1 MQTDKQQRLLRAA
14 LSLLILAPYL
24 LATIIATD
32 LGTVPMRLLYLLC
45 GTMWFLLP
53 ALLLRPRAFFTFHS
67 ITLLTGLVETVHLV
81 LYHAT
86 TSLLFVNTIF
96 IAEPGE
102 FLELCSTGWPIA
114 LLALMLFGGYFWFIF
129 NKIDN
134 QTPLFSHSG
143 RRILGCAEL
152 LMGIMLFG
160 AISSDGIA
168 RHHLVF
174 PIHNERHE
182 GVVTRVQPLNML
194 HHAIDIV
201 QLHRQIDAT
210 AQQLENFTFGIKPT
224 ATPQGETI
232 VLVIGET
239 ARYGN
244 FGINGYPRNTTPLL
258 QQRTNLI
265 SFDSVYAVANLT
277 TVSVPL
283 MLSPATPQ
291 TAADYIH
298 QKSLPEAFAE
308 AHYTT
313 AWIADQSFGNQ
324 FLMRISGNC
333 DYTHYI
339 PSGDECYD
347 INLLHYLQ
355 PLLDT
360 AQQSQFVVLHSL
372 GCHYKYNCRY
382 PADSAAFL
390 PDLNTRP
397 DIEALTMN
405 LREATINRDKN
416 VLIDEVRNI
425 LVNSYD
431 NAIRYTDFFLDST
444 INMLQKS
451 ERPCLLLYIGDHG
464 ENLLDDDRHMLLHGT
479 YSGSAYEFHVP
490 MIVWYSDSYARKYPS
505 EIKNLQQ
512 NKRSK
517 TSSMTLFA
525 TMLQLSHVPYP
536 KLNATQSLA
545 SPTFAPDSIV
555 YGLDAN
561 LQVVEIPLE

>member
-1 MQTDKQQRLLRAA
+1 MQNDKQQRLLRAA

-45 GTMWFLLP
+45 GAMWFLLP

-67 ITLLTGLVETVHLV
+67 ITLLTGLVETAHLV

-114 LLALMLFGGYFWFIF
+114 VLALMLFGGYFWLIF

-134 QTPLFSHSG
+134 QTPLFSRRG
-143 RRILGCAEL
+143 RRIVSCSEF
-152 LMGIMLFG
+152 LMIIMLFG

-168 RHHLVF
+168 RHHLIF

-182 GVVTRVQPLNML
+182 GVITRVQPFNML

-210 AQQLENFTFGIKPT
+210 AQQLENFTFGIRPT

-239 ARYGN
+239 ARYAN
-244 FGINGYPRNTTPLL
+244 FGINGYPRNTTPRL

-397 DIEALTMN
+397 DIEALAMN

-431 NAIRYTDFFLDST
+431 NAIHYTDFFLDST
-444 INMLQKS
+444 ISMLQKT

-464 ENLLDDDRHMLLHGT
+464 ENLLDDERHMLLHGT

-490 MIVWYSDSYARKYPS
+490 MIIWYSDSYARKYPS
-505 EIKNLQQ
+505 EIENLQQ
-512 NKRSK
+512 NKSSK
-517 TSSMTLFA
+517 TSSMTLFT
-525 TMLQLSHVPYP
+525 TMLQLGHVPYS
-536 KLNATQSLA
+536 KMNATQSLA

-561 LQVVEIPLE
+561 LQVVEIPLK